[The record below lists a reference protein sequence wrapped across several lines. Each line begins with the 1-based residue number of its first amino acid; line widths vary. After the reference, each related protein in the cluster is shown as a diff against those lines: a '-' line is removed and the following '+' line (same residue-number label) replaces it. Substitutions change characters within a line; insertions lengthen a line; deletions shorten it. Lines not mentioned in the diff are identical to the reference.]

1 MEVLFVQRGK
11 GEEVAKNRFQG
22 GVTICSDRN
31 SSATPSTTPDA
42 PTKPD
47 REAPPDESPVAPPS
61 PWAPATKPHKCPRP
75 GKEDLDFCVYDYVSR
90 GVRRA
95 D

>member
-1 MEVLFVQRGK
+1 MEVLFAQRGK
-11 GEEVAKNRFQG
+11 GEEVAKNRFPC
-22 GVTICSDRN
+22 GVTICFDRN

-61 PWAPATKPHKCPRP
+61 PWRPATKPHECPRP
-75 GKEDLDFCVYDYVSR
+75 GREGLPFCVNNPILT